1 MQKSAQ
7 EPAQNSIRTRPVFW
21 RVDAMGMPHSEA
33 VLAEGGSEADGDF
46 LAAIS
51 CALYSHAM
59 SMAKAFDLGTLQAIE
74 CHLSDGT
81 VVMHR
86 ANTCGDLHIIET
98 TGSLNPPN

>member
-7 EPAQNSIRTRPVFW
+7 EPAQNTTRTRPVFL
-21 RVDAMGMPHSEA
+21 RVDAMGMPQSEA
-33 VLAEGGSEADGDF
+33 VLAEGESVADGDY

-51 CALYSHAM
+51 CALYSHAL
-59 SMAKAFDLGTLQAIE
+59 SMAKAFDLGVLQAIE

-81 VVMHR
+81 VVTHY

-98 TGSLNPPN
+98 TESLNPPN